1 MSEEFIQEV
10 APKLPSRLTFDGPK
24 GALFK
29 AMAEARK
36 HFQPL
41 STDATADV
49 KNKEG
54 KQLYKFKYA
63 PLDGVIAALEP
74 GLNAAG
80 ICLSQPFD
88 GDVLYTIVACGDSS
102 MTVETPL
109 PSWSTP
115 QDLGS
120 LLTYLRRYQIKGI
133 FGVAD
138 SEDDDGNAASGT
150 VATITRKEPTVAPKD
165 AGISDAK
172 QTVVKKA
179 KELDI
184 SSADFAVMVKDHTN
198 KSWKDCGDNDA
209 QKLLVVLEAKSVFG
223 KDGAK

>member
-1 MSEEFIQEV
+1 MSEEMTTTPV
-10 APKLPSRLTFDGPK
+10 SRLSFDGPK
-24 GALFK
+24 GPLFK
-29 AMAEARK
+29 ALAEARK

-115 QDLGS
+115 QELGS

-150 VATITRKEPTVAPKD
+150 VATVTRKEPAAPKATGKVSPELSAKVVEASKAAGLGGDDFRKLVYQTCDGKKWSECTD
-165 AGISDAK
+165 ADA
-172 QTVVKKA
+172 
-179 KELDI
+179 E
-184 SSADFAVMVKDHTN
+184 
-198 KSWKDCGDNDA
+198 
-209 QKLLVVLEAKSVFG
+209 KLLVELTG
-223 KDGAK
+223 NP